1 MNELLV
7 KELAKEA
14 QEAVD
19 ARWEKEGHPP
29 YPEAHRI
36 FIEERDKKF
45 AELIV
50 RKCARIVN
58 DNDFDGS
65 TLGDRLLFEEFGIEE

>member
-1 MNELLV
+1 M
-7 KELAKEA
+7 
-14 QEAVD
+14 
-19 ARWEKEGHPP
+19 EKEGYPP